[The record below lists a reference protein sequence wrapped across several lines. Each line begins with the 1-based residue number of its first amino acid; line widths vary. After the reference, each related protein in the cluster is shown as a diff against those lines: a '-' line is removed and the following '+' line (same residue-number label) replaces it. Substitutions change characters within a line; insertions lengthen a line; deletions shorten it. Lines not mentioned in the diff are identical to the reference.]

1 MRTRAL
7 SFLLVF
13 PLLFSA
19 LFLVSCRKSETP
31 YQKLLSFG
39 EKYPLPAGKIYD
51 STASE
56 GEENTLDPLL
66 LAALFGDGTD
76 EREDIVSFALFLGS
90 SLSDP
95 YEMGIVLAPDPE
107 AARELCGLFTHR
119 LNILSASP
127 YVSEDAKA
135 GAFIRQYGR
144 WAVYAMLPDNPKAER
159 VLDSLF

>member
-1 MRTRAL
+1 MCRRAL

-39 EKYPLPAGKIYD
+39 EKYQLPAGKIYH
-51 STASE
+51 SAAQE
-56 GEENTLDPLL
+56 GEAAYLDPLL
-66 LAALFGDGTD
+66 LTALFGEGAD
-76 EREDIVSFALFLGS
+76 EREDIVSLALFLGS
-90 SLSDP
+90 SLSAP

-107 AARELCGLFTHR
+107 AAKEVCGLFTHR
-119 LNILSASP
+119 LSVLSASP
-127 YVSEDAKA
+127 YVGNEAKA
-135 GAFIRQYGR
+135 GAFVRQYGR